1 MTLDKLGKIA
11 AACGA
16 TVIPDPVDG
25 PEFVFDSES
34 FERFTDAVF
43 SMGLDH
49 GLELAQRIV
58 DQRKAEAA
66 P

>member
-16 TVIPDPVDG
+16 TVIPDEVDG

-49 GLELAQRIV
+49 GLDLAQRIV